1 MRFTDMADEMF
12 GAAQGALPAGVRLAT
27 AKRGGVTITRVEI
40 AREGMAKPRGR
51 YVTLEMPSVSVLDER
66 DAAVIE
72 TCAAEL
78 RALLPPEGPVL
89 VLGIGNRRVTADALG
104 PRTAQKILV
113 TMGPQHTLPVK
124 GIRPVAAIAPGVSAS
139 TGLTLRQLAGAMVEA
154 VRPAALICV
163 DSLCSAEGARLGRSV
178 QFSDTGLYPA
188 QADHAKHLDAAALGV
203 PVIAAGIPTLMDSDE
218 GADLVV
224 TPRGAGQRDRP
235 RLGSSGRCH
244 QPGLA
249 AKAQRG
255 AAVLAGG
262 VTPWAGR
269 EVILCAAK
277 HCRPPG
283 RRGISCRFWKRL
295 LCLPHCASLPAR
307 AALMLAAAITAPL
320 PMAETLFWLGRQSAQ
335 EQPASSVQVE
345 AAPDSTPEAAASS
358 LPQAVQALTGNIE
371 DYLVP
376 LLGEEARPADAGTV
390 IEKNYPQGSGEKY
403 IPCGAGSIKNN
414 TRQTAADI
422 AAEIENPL
430 PFAIEPNS
438 PDPQVLVMH
447 THATEDYRLS
457 AGLLVCPRRWCPQH
471 RLQREHVRGG
481 PCGGRYPQCGRHQH
495 PARRDPERLP
505 QLHRQLCQQPGRG
518 VQQYLARYP
527 SIKVVLDVHR
537 DAIETESGSRYAP
550 VCMVDGGR
558 PHRS

>member
-40 AREGMAKPRGR
+40 AREGLAKPRGR

-188 QADHAKHLDAAALGV
+188 QADHAKHLDAATLGV

-224 TPRGAGQRDRP
+224 TPRALDSVIAHGSALLAGAINRALQP
-235 RLGSSGRCH
+235 RLSV
-244 QPGLA
+244 
-249 AKAQRG
+249 AQ
-255 AAVLAGG
+255 
-262 VTPWAGR
+262 
-269 EVILCAAK
+269 
-277 HCRPPG
+277 
-283 RRGISCRFWKRL
+283 
-295 LCLPHCASLPAR
+295 
-307 AALMLAAAITAPL
+307 
-320 PMAETLFWLGRQSAQ
+320 LFWL
-335 EQPASSVQVE
+335 
-345 AAPDSTPEAAASS
+345 
-358 LPQAVQALTGNIE
+358 
-371 DYLVP
+371 
-376 LLGEEARPADAGTV
+376 AG
-390 IEKNYPQGSGEKY
+390 
-403 IPCGAGSIKNN
+403 
-414 TRQTAADI
+414 
-422 AAEIENPL
+422 
-430 PFAIEPNS
+430 
-438 PDPQVLVMH
+438 
-447 THATEDYRLS
+447 
-457 AGLLVCPRRWCPQH
+457 
-471 RLQREHVRGG
+471 
-481 PCGGRYPQCGRHQH
+481 
-495 PARRDPERLP
+495 
-505 QLHRQLCQQPGRG
+505 
-518 VQQYLARYP
+518 
-527 SIKVVLDVHR
+527 
-537 DAIETESGSRYAP
+537 
-550 VCMVDGGR
+550 
-558 PHRS
+558 